1 MTNGLISAVTPHN
14 KGRGGGNHPKTGK
27 TNIEAVPL
35 KKVKPIPR
43 FYHAPVTPR
52 LHFLVNYFI
61 SFAFSPP
68 TLPRM
73 LVRKH
78 KQLFKLNR
86 VGEI

>member
-43 FYHAPVTPR
+43 FYHAPVTPPSSLSCEL
-52 LHFLVNYFI
+52 LHFFYI
-61 SFAFSPP
+61 FSSYI
-68 TLPRM
+68 TQNAGEKTQM
-73 LVRKH
+73 AE
-78 KQLFKLNR
+78 QGFR
-86 VGEI
+86 V